1 MDLDNGDVPPEI
13 IGLLSD
19 YLEVLIA
26 IPNTDRLRRISIAGK
41 LDASNLSDENTLYQR
56 KLDLEEKNERNKGN
70 YPGNC
75 SFLIHVEVRGLI
87 WGLNVASVKS
97 YVSSALTTTL
107 FGSGV
112 GEREV
117 GKLTSIIMNKMLFA
131 QGWQFSVEVDGLE
144 GADFFAKDIT
154 YHDYSIEYETI
165 KIGGGNILQP
175 TERSPGQITMMVRD
189 TVDGLVLDWF
199 KTAKSRVINPDGT
212 GNIPSKYLLNVRI
225 YRLLSSGLTKLENEM
240 TVFPVTTGDVTYARD
255 QVTEFKSF
263 PMTFALHST
272 FNQSSSSLASLLGF
286 SFSL

>member
-1 MDLDNGDVPPEI
+1 M
-13 IGLLSD
+13 
-19 YLEVLIA
+19 
-26 IPNTDRLRRISIAGK
+26 
-41 LDASNLSDENTLYQR
+41 
-56 KLDLEEKNERNKGN
+56 
-70 YPGNC
+70 
-75 SFLIHVEVRGLI
+75 
-87 WGLNVASVKS
+87 GLNVASVKS

-199 KTAKSRVINPDGT
+199 KTAKGRVINPDGT

-255 QVTEFKSF
+255 QVTEFR
-263 PMTFALHST
+263 
-272 FNQSSSSLASLLGF
+272 
-286 SFSL
+286 

>member
-1 MDLDNGDVPPEI
+1 M
-13 IGLLSD
+13 
-19 YLEVLIA
+19 
-26 IPNTDRLRRISIAGK
+26 
-41 LDASNLSDENTLYQR
+41 
-56 KLDLEEKNERNKGN
+56 
-70 YPGNC
+70 
-75 SFLIHVEVRGLI
+75 
-87 WGLNVASVKS
+87 GLNVASVKS

-199 KTAKSRVINPDGT
+199 KTAK
-212 GNIPSKYLLNVRI
+212 
-225 YRLLSSGLTKLENEM
+225 
-240 TVFPVTTGDVTYARD
+240 
-255 QVTEFKSF
+255 
-263 PMTFALHST
+263 
-272 FNQSSSSLASLLGF
+272 
-286 SFSL
+286 

>member
-1 MDLDNGDVPPEI
+1 M
-13 IGLLSD
+13 
-19 YLEVLIA
+19 
-26 IPNTDRLRRISIAGK
+26 
-41 LDASNLSDENTLYQR
+41 
-56 KLDLEEKNERNKGN
+56 
-70 YPGNC
+70 
-75 SFLIHVEVRGLI
+75 
-87 WGLNVASVKS
+87 GLNVASVKS

-255 QVTEFKSF
+255 QVEA
-263 PMTFALHST
+263 M
-272 FNQSSSSLASLLGF
+272 LLQKLTVDLPDIPISGLSVAEGDAF
-286 SFSL
+286 DKLKISIRIRDITITQDVVL

>member
-1 MDLDNGDVPPEI
+1 MG
-13 IGLLSD
+13 
-19 YLEVLIA
+19 
-26 IPNTDRLRRISIAGK
+26 
-41 LDASNLSDENTLYQR
+41 
-56 KLDLEEKNERNKGN
+56 
-70 YPGNC
+70 
-75 SFLIHVEVRGLI
+75 F
-87 WGLNVASVKS
+87 NVASVKS

-212 GNIPSKYLLNVRI
+212 GAFSMPMRRWLKALYRPRRGVPLSWQRQKRIVTLVPSQHRH
-225 YRLLSSGLTKLENEM
+225 RG
-240 TVFPVTTGDVTYARD
+240 
-255 QVTEFKSF
+255 
-263 PMTFALHST
+263 
-272 FNQSSSSLASLLGF
+272 
-286 SFSL
+286 